1 MAGHSKW
8 ANIKRHKAKVDAKRG
23 KLYTKLIRELTIA
36 AKMGGGGADVNSN
49 PRLRAALEKAQE
61 ANMTKDVIERAI
73 KRGAG
78 GMEGENLEEVRY
90 EGYGPGGTALMVDCM
105 TNNRNRTVGEV
116 RHAFSKHGG
125 NLGTDGSVAYLF
137 KKQGQIT
144 FAPGVDEERLME
156 LALELGAEDIIVSN
170 DKSVEIITTPED
182 FLTIKQALVKTGF
195 QPDEADVTMRAA
207 TSVAIADKEVA
218 EKVVNLIDALED
230 LDDVQSVY
238 SNADI
243 MEEVLNELS

>member
-23 KLYTKLIRELTIA
+23 KIYTKIIREITVA
-36 AKMGGGGADVNSN
+36 AKLGGGDANSN
-49 PRLRAALEKAQE
+49 PRLRAALDKALD

-73 KRGAG
+73 KRGTG
-78 GMEGENLEEVRY
+78 GMEGEQVEEVRY
-90 EGYGPGGTALMVDCM
+90 EGYGPGGIAVMVDCM

-137 KKQGQIT
+137 KKQGVIT
-144 FAPGVDEERLME
+144 FEPGVDEERLME
-156 LALELGAEDIIVSN
+156 HALEIGVEDIISN
-170 DKSVEIITTPED
+170 HDGSVDVLTTPED
-182 FLTIKQALVKTGF
+182 FMRVKTELARAGF
-195 QPDEADVTMRAA
+195 KPAHADVEMRAG
-207 TSVAIADKEVA
+207 TDVSINDKDTA
-218 EKVVNLIDALED
+218 EKVMNLIDALED

-243 MEEVLNELS
+243 AEEIVEKL

>member
-8 ANIKRHKAKVDAKRG
+8 ANIKRHKAKQDAKRG
-23 KLYTKLIRELTIA
+23 KLYTKLIREVTVSAQL
-36 AKMGGGGADVNSN
+36 GGADASSN
-49 PRLRAALEKAQE
+49 PRLRAALDKAQE
-61 ANMTKDVIERAI
+61 ANMSKDVLDRAV

-78 GMEGENLEEVRY
+78 GMDGADLIEVRY
-90 EGYGPGGTALMVDCM
+90 EGYGPCGTAVMVDCM

-144 FAPGVDEERLME
+144 FAPGIDHEKIMEAALHIGADDVIINTDDSVDVITMPDVFLQAKT
-156 LALELGAEDIIVSN
+156 ALSKA
-170 DKSVEIITTPED
+170 
-182 FLTIKQALVKTGF
+182 GF
-195 QPDEADVTMRAA
+195 VIAEADISMLPT
-207 TSVAIADKEVA
+207 TKVAIAEQEMA
-218 EKVVNLIDALED
+218 EKVMNLIDALED

-243 MEEVLNELS
+243 TDDVLSSM

>member
-23 KLYTKLIRELTIA
+23 KLYTKIIREVTVA
-36 AKMGGGGADVNSN
+36 AKMGGGDANSN
-49 PRLRAALEKAQE
+49 PRLRAALDKAQE

-73 KRGAG
+73 KRGIG
-78 GMEGENLEEVRY
+78 GMEGESVEEIRY
-90 EGYGPGGTALMVDCM
+90 EGYGPGGTAVMVDCM
-105 TNNRNRTVGEV
+105 TNNRNRTVAEV
-116 RHAFSKHGG
+116 RHAFTKSGG

-137 KKQGQIT
+137 KKQGQMT

-156 LALELGAEDIIVSN
+156 HALELGVEDVIVN
-170 DKSVEIITTPED
+170 DDKSIDVITAPD
-182 FLTIKQALVKTGF
+182 NFISIKDALVKAGF
-195 QPDEADVTMRAA
+195 KPEQADVTMRAA
-207 TSVAIADKEVA
+207 TSVPITDKETA
-218 EKVVNLIDALED
+218 EKVVNLIDVLED

-243 MEEVLNELS
+243 AEAILTELS

>member
-23 KLYTKLIRELTIA
+23 KLYTKLIRELTVS
-36 AKMGGGGADVNSN
+36 AKMGGGDANSN
-49 PRLRAALEKAQE
+49 PRLRAALDKAYE

-73 KRGAG
+73 KRGVG
-78 GMEGENLEEVRY
+78 GMEGENVEEIRY
-90 EGYGPGGTALMVDCM
+90 EGYGPGGIAVMVDCM

-137 KKQGQIT
+137 NKQGQMT
-144 FAPGVDEERLME
+144 FEPGTDEERLME
-156 LALELGAEDIIVSN
+156 LALELCVEDVIVN
-170 DKSVEIITTPED
+170 HDKSIDVITTPED
-182 FLTIKQALVKTGF
+182 FITIKHHLATNGF
-195 QPDEADVTMRAA
+195 HPAEADITMSAA
-207 TSVAIADKEVA
+207 TSVAITDQETG
-218 EKVVNLIDALED
+218 EKVVDLIDALED

-243 MEEVLNELS
+243 SEDVMKQLS